1 MQPWLGKWEG
11 QTEGLKQSETLAW
24 RAATYSNIIAAA
36 TSGVCVVVIAIIVVV
51 INTICLLCFLIDM
64 ILFYETQNAFEHQ
77 KIR

>member
-24 RAATYSNIIAAA
+24 RAAPYNNRIAVA
-36 TSGVCVVVIAIIVVV
+36 TSAACVVVIASSVVV